1 MKSHK
6 IEKHTPKSSKVTLY
20 YCEICAIEFDKVENL
35 KTHRTEEQCSNIYH
49 CEICDLNFDEVEN
62 LKTHKKSHCSEI
74 RFLAIFYLEQFGI
87 SHFAFIIDLAIIIKI
102 RLTILNYFQLFLV
115 DLAGVLD

>member
-35 KTHRTEEQCSNIYH
+35 KTHRREEQCSNIYH

-74 RFLAIFYLEQFGI
+74 RFLAIFYLEQPPWI
-87 SHFAFIIDLAIIIKI
+87 TLKKTKDSALVQNAALII
-102 RLTILNYFQLFLV
+102 
-115 DLAGVLD
+115 